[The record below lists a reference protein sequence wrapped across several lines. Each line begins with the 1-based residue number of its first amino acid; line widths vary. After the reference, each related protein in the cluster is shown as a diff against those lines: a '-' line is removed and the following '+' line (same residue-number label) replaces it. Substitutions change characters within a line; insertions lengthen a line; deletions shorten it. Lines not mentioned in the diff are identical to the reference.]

1 MSLIKSNKS
10 SNNGQPE
17 RSKVWQGANEKSE
30 SKQQNNLKSGKLQ
43 VTRSQ
48 SVSLFATYS
57 VEVAGASEPIKKRSK
72 AKKGHSRIT
81 FDKYWLTNGYY
92 KWLWLRQPIPRVFFS
107 CSFDRYVLFVSSS
120 KRKLAISD
128 DSGYCSQKTNLYL
141 ARKFD
146 ARIVC
151 VNRNC
156 TGTSCTCINN
166 QLTQNR
172 IWKWETI

>member
-48 SVSLFATYS
+48 SVSLFATYL

-72 AKKGHSRIT
+72 AKKGQSRIT
-81 FDKYWLTNGYY
+81 FDKY
-92 KWLWLRQPIPRVFFS
+92 
-107 CSFDRYVLFVSSS
+107 
-120 KRKLAISD
+120 
-128 DSGYCSQKTNLYL
+128 
-141 ARKFD
+141 
-146 ARIVC
+146 
-151 VNRNC
+151 
-156 TGTSCTCINN
+156 
-166 QLTQNR
+166 
-172 IWKWETI
+172 

>member
-1 MSLIKSNKS
+1 MKSQN
-10 SNNGQPE
+10 
-17 RSKVWQGANEKSE
+17 
-30 SKQQNNLKSGKLQ
+30 QNNKTTWRAGNCKWLGHNRCHSLQLIWLRWQELQNQLKSG
-43 VTRSQ
+43 V
-48 SVSLFATYS
+48 
-57 VEVAGASEPIKKRSK
+57 KRK
-72 AKKGHSRIT
+72 RGTLELHSTNIDLPTVIT
-81 FDKYWLTNGYY
+81 NSCDSDNQFHGF
-92 KWLWLRQPIPRVFFS
+92 FFS

-146 ARIVC
+146 GRIVC